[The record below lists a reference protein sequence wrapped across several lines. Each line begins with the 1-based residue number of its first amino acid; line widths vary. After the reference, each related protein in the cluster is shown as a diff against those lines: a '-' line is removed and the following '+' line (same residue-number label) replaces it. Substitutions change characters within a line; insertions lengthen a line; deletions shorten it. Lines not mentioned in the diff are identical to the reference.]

1 MDSILEHNPKP
12 ESVAILSCFP
22 SKISVDLH
30 VPNHRVKMLFPICD
44 PEFDPGNVYGQWMYQ

>member
-44 PEFDPGNVYGQWMYQ
+44 PEFDPGNVYGQ